1 MSNYTKLVADAGDQ
15 YLSALAEGQQQFLK
29 AVSTFAAS
37 TPTVSPLPTP
47 AFAAEVPTPREIAD
61 ANFAFAAKLL
71 EQQKAFTEKL
81 FALGTATS

>member
-1 MSNYTKLVADAGDQ
+1 MMSTYTKLVADAGDQ
-15 YLSALAEGQQQFLK
+15 YLAALAEGQQQFLK
-29 AVSTFAAS
+29 AAS
-37 TPTVSPLPTP
+37 TLASAPAVSPVPTP
-47 AFAAEVPTPREIAD
+47 AFAAELPTPREIAD